1 MVARDQIVKTVRRY
15 IGDLEA
21 RIETQE
27 ALIEKLT
34 AAGRDTGLAM
44 RTLGALSKT
53 LALTREHLEFEVS
66 LQARRRPLSDAA
78 ANTSP

>member
-34 AAGRDTGLAM
+34 AAGRDTGLAV

-53 LALTREHLEFEVS
+53 LALTREHLAFEIS
-66 LQARRRPLSDAA
+66 MQARRRPLDDAA
-78 ANTSP
+78 TSPGS